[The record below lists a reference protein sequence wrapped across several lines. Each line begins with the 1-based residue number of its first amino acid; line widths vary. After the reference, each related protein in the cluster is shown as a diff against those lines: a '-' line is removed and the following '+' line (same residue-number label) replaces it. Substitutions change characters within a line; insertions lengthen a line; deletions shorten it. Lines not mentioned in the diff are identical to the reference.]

1 MVAVRGASWVLAPSL
16 VMLFEQINR
25 AYPGRDRQSDGSIGD
40 LAHRQR
46 KSDHNPD
53 AEGIVRALDIDED
66 VTKTGSREPAR
77 GIVEAIRASRDN
89 RLKYLIY
96 EGQLFSSYSNSQ
108 RKAWEWGPYTGANPH
123 DRHFHLS
130 ILPTETAAMDT
141 RPWQIFDQGDE
152 MLTRDT
158 TAEPLPELEPFHR
171 QMVDARVMTEATQPN
186 GVAFNDEVANFL
198 VRYTQRV
205 LIPTVRDEI
214 RKALA
219 DVAGPS
225 VDDVIAAIAKRLGG

>member
-1 MVAVRGASWVLAPSL
+1 
-16 VMLFEQINR
+16 
-25 AYPGRDRQSDGSIGD
+25 
-40 LAHRQR
+40 
-46 KSDHNPD
+46 
-53 AEGIVRALDIDED
+53 
-66 VTKTGSREPAR
+66 
-77 GIVEAIRASRDN
+77 
-89 RLKYLIY
+89 
-96 EGQLFSSYSNSQ
+96 
-108 RKAWEWGPYTGANPH
+108 
-123 DRHFHLS
+123 
-130 ILPTETAAMDT
+130 
-141 RPWQIFDQGDE
+141 